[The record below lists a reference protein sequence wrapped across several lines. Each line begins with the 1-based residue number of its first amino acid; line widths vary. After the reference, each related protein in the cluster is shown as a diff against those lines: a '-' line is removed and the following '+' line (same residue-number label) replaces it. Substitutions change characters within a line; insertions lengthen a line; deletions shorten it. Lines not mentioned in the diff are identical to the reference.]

1 MQSLNDNEI
10 KSGSTNSSK
19 NDLTIYAKDGNGKVL
34 WTSGISLK
42 STSSEM
48 PEKVHIMSTKLTT
61 LLNKYFSTNKEEYLN
76 LAGGLAIGDSC
87 GNK

>member
-1 MQSLNDNEI
+1 
-10 KSGSTNSSK
+10 
-19 NDLTIYAKDGNGKVL
+19 
-34 WTSGISLK
+34 
-42 STSSEM
+42 M

-76 LAGGLAIGDSC
+76 LAGGLAIGDSF